1 MRVARRQVERGDHPT
16 DRCRV
21 DGAVHDRRCAGSSA
35 FELCAPLDLRAGDL
49 PAMPCGAQI
58 VSGQLPG
65 ARGFT
70 SRECEADSR
79 LDRGHSDRACEGDER
94 APVEAPIAA
103 PVHIQHWVVH
113 DQRTVKTPFIP
124 ASACPGTVQR

>member
-1 MRVARRQVERGDHPT
+1 M
-16 DRCRV
+16 
-21 DGAVHDRRCAGSSA
+21 
-35 FELCAPLDLRAGDL
+35 LCGV
-49 PAMPCGAQI
+49 QI

-79 LDRGHSDRACEGDER
+79 LDRGHGDRASEGDER
-94 APVEAPIAA
+94 APVEAPLAA
-103 PVHIQHWVVH
+103 PCMSALGRP